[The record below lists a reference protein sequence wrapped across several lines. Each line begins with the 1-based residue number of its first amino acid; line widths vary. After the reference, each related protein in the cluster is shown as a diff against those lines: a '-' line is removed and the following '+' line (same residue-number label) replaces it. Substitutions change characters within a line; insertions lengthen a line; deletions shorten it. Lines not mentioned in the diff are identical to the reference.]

1 MKQGQGLA
9 LYLLR
14 NPLRSASL
22 TVQFSSVELVVFVG
36 LGSPAH
42 LGRVSLPVIGVL
54 QALTSSLFSQGCSWD
69 EGHLGGSP
77 NFTVFF

>member
-1 MKQGQGLA
+1 M
-9 LYLLR
+9 
-14 NPLRSASL
+14 
-22 TVQFSSVELVVFVG
+22 FVG

-77 NFTVFF
+77 NFTVFFERNPSK